1 MDSVRKAAEMVIEEV
16 GSEVRLLFHLGRH
29 FPI

>member
-16 GSEVRLLFHLGRH
+16 GGQSLDIYAVLGVI
-29 FPI
+29 F